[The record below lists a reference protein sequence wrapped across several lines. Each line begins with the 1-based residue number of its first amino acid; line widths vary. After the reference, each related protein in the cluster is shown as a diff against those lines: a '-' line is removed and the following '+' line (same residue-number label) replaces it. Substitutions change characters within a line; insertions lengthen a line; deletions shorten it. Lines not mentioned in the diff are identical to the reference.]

1 MSLVH
6 PPILGSRLLR
16 WPDADACRQSA
27 ERLAAC
33 DALGAACIEL
43 RGPLGAGKTTF
54 VRHLLRALGVEGT
67 VKSPTYAV
75 MEPYDLPSGR
85 QAWHFDFYRF
95 DDPQE
100 WEDAGFRDVY
110 AATGL
115 KLAEWPDKAAGLL
128 PTPDLRIDIALADEA
143 ARLSGGAADDRDDDE
158 DAAAALRIV
167 RFDALTPRGV
177 ELLP

>member
-16 WPDADACRQSA
+16 WPDAEACRQSA

-33 DALGAACIEL
+33 EALGSAGIEL

-54 VRHLLRALGVEGT
+54 VRHLLRALGVRGT

-75 MEPYDLPSGR
+75 MEPYELPAGA

-128 PTPDLRIDIALADEA
+128 PLPDLRIDIALADEA
-143 ARLSGGAADDRDDDE
+143 ARPPGGDVDRNDDDE
-158 DAAAALRIV
+158 APALPRLV